1 MVSSPRFDFHNHTDF
16 SNIRILDSI
25 NTLED
30 LVNRAIEIGLSG
42 IAITEHE
49 CLGNG
54 INIEILQEKVKEEH
68 PDFKIVHG
76 NEIYLT
82 DTREMGQK
90 YYHFILLA
98 LDEIG
103 YHMMCELSST
113 AWLNGY
119 YDRGLMRVPTLK
131 SEVEDIIK
139 RYGQGHIHAST
150 ACVGGQLGS
159 LVLKMNAAQE
169 VGDKQG
175 RKQAHDEIVNFVRWC
190 IDVFGKDNFSI
201 EVQPSRSH
209 DQLIVN
215 SILPNIAKVFDL
227 PLCVTSDAHYLTKDD
242 QAVHEAFLNS
252 KQGDREVAEFYS
264 ATWLQ
269 TEEEILGHIE
279 GTPIDYEQCCKNSI
293 AILDKVQEFKLR
305 RPQEVPEAPVPFKER
320 RHVESEKYPTLARLY
335 ESDSEQERFWVN
347 ECIDQLKNK
356 NLYTDQYLSRLEEE
370 ADTMAYI
377 GEKLD
382 TCVFAYPLFMRHYI
396 DLVWSCGST
405 LGCGRGSAGGGLSH
419 WLLGITGTNPLVS
432 GATWWR
438 FLNKER
444 VELPDIDVDLCPS
457 RREAIFEETR
467 KETGELGCVHVCTYG
482 VLSTKAAIKCA
493 CFAPETKVLTDKG
506 EKNIVDI
513 VPGVD
518 KVWTINRW
526 ETVEAKTYQEHTDT
540 ISIKTKNSVN
550 PTIECTPDHE
560 FLVLETKGKN
570 GTRNCGRTDS
580 ALAKSLFPGLEEL
593 DSQDDVYSRY
603 QQNIVHASPIWVKA
617 EDIKQNGKK
626 GSRGLHRINRSVKHI
641 EPLRWTNNPMGKHC
655 VGISTCV
662 KVDEDFCELIGIFL
676 AEGNIGTK
684 FCNINF
690 TIHKKEVA
698 FRNRI
703 IELMW
708 KVFQLDNYT
717 LYYRES
723 TMAMTIVYTSYQLGS
738 FFKRLFDCETPQD
751 CTQWNKRVPEILRE
765 ANPQLQLQLIKGF
778 FLGDGHS
785 SVKRTPIAK
794 MTTVSKWLAQD
805 LIDIYHRNFIQPSVD
820 VELHENEEKLRCT
833 TYNVVVY
840 SSKAA
845 RLHQIKYIDGHIKD
859 RLEFALEDRMQKDM
873 PVEYNGD
880 LYMTTNLLRKDSSV
894 KSKDITTYC
903 LITPSHTFTIND
915 TIVHN
920 CRGYRSK
927 QHPHGIPLEEAEY
940 LSSLIPSERGFLW
953 ELKDVIEGNPDKGRK
968 ASSQF
973 NGELTKY
980 PGLKEILY
988 KIEGLIV
995 QAGIHASGIIYPPK
1009 EDYYRYGPF
1018 MRARNGTVMT
1028 QYSLHMAEAAGAT
1041 KIDWLVTEVQEV
1053 ITQCIQELQEH
1064 GYIEKELTLREAY
1077 DKYVSPDSIPLDDE
1091 KTWDAIDEANI
1102 LKLFQLDSMIGRQGT
1117 RLIKPRSIEELTAVN
1132 ALIRLM
1138 ADEGEERPMDR
1149 YVRHKEHPEQWEQ
1162 EMDEYGLTE
1171 NEKQILHEHLD
1182 SSYGVCYS
1190 QEQMMIA
1197 LMDEKICGFT
1207 LKEGNQARKTV
1218 SKKLFD
1224 QVEALHNQI
1233 QEKATS
1239 PAMARYAW
1247 DIIVKPSLGYSFSQV
1262 HGYSYSIIGYQCA
1275 WLATHYPSVYW
1286 NTACLRVDS
1295 GVEDDAS
1302 TSYEKISK
1310 AVGNI
1315 VNSGIQVSPI
1325 DINSSG
1331 YMFEPN
1337 EATQSILCGL
1347 KALVGVNGDTVA
1359 QIIEN
1364 RPYSSFND
1372 FHTRVPLNKTTMI
1385 SLIKS
1390 HAFDCFAPR
1399 EEIMTQYLMEQAEP
1413 KSKLTLANF
1422 QGLVDKRLIPGEYQ
1436 LQARTFTFNKSLRA
1450 NCKHGDYY
1458 LMEGR
1463 YYRFYEQ
1470 FFDVDELEEV
1480 NGKLG
1485 ISQKKW
1491 QKMYTKAMEPVKR
1504 FIADQQ
1510 DNLLDFFNDS
1520 LLKEQWSKYAD
1531 GSGLAWDMDSLGFY
1545 VGGHELDGLNKDRY
1559 GISRFADLP
1568 EEPVVASK
1576 RGKFTTYQLTRICG
1590 TVVAKDDAKSL
1601 FTLLTTDSGSVDVK
1615 LPREVFALFNKKVV
1629 IEQNGQKLTEEGWF
1643 TRGTLLLVNGYRQ
1656 GNMFRPKKY
1665 KNTASALV
1673 YKITPKAEGDFSMT
1687 SLRLGEDPE
1696 NE

>member
-1 MVSSPRFDFHNHTDF
+1 MVSFPRFDFHNHTDF

-54 INIEILQEKVKEEH
+54 INIEILQEKVEEEH

-131 SEVEDIIK
+131 SEVEDIVK

-169 VGDKQG
+169 AGDKQG
-175 RKQAHDEIVNFVRWC
+175 RKLAHDEIVNFVRWC
-190 IDVFGKDNFSI
+190 VNVFGKDNFSI

-269 TEEEILGHIE
+269 TEEEILEHIE

-293 AILDKVQEFKLR
+293 AILNKVQEFKLR
-305 RPQEVPEAPVPFKER
+305 RPQEVPEAPVPFKEK

-467 KETGELGCVHVCTYG
+467 KETGELGCVHVCTYA

-493 CFAPETKVLTDKG
+493 A
-506 EKNIVDI
+506 
-513 VPGVD
+513 
-518 KVWTINRW
+518 
-526 ETVEAKTYQEHTDT
+526 
-540 ISIKTKNSVN
+540 
-550 PTIECTPDHE
+550 
-560 FLVLETKGKN
+560 
-570 GTRNCGRTDS
+570 
-580 ALAKSLFPGLEEL
+580 
-593 DSQDDVYSRY
+593 
-603 QQNIVHASPIWVKA
+603 
-617 EDIKQNGKK
+617 
-626 GSRGLHRINRSVKHI
+626 
-641 EPLRWTNNPMGKHC
+641 
-655 VGISTCV
+655 
-662 KVDEDFCELIGIFL
+662 
-676 AEGNIGTK
+676 
-684 FCNINF
+684 
-690 TIHKKEVA
+690 
-698 FRNRI
+698 
-703 IELMW
+703 
-708 KVFQLDNYT
+708 
-717 LYYRES
+717 
-723 TMAMTIVYTSYQLGS
+723 
-738 FFKRLFDCETPQD
+738 
-751 CTQWNKRVPEILRE
+751 
-765 ANPQLQLQLIKGF
+765 
-778 FLGDGHS
+778 
-785 SVKRTPIAK
+785 
-794 MTTVSKWLAQD
+794 
-805 LIDIYHRNFIQPSVD
+805 
-820 VELHENEEKLRCT
+820 
-833 TYNVVVY
+833 
-840 SSKAA
+840 
-845 RLHQIKYIDGHIKD
+845 
-859 RLEFALEDRMQKDM
+859 
-873 PVEYNGD
+873 
-880 LYMTTNLLRKDSSV
+880 
-894 KSKDITTYC
+894 
-903 LITPSHTFTIND
+903 
-915 TIVHN
+915 
-920 CRGYRSK
+920 RGYRSK

-1171 NEKQILHEHLD
+1171 DEKQILHEHLD

-1436 LQARTFTFNKSLRA
+1436 LQARTFAFNKSLRA

-1510 DNLLDFFNDS
+1510 DILLDFFNDS